1 MYFLIQKKKK
11 LILFHRKTS
20 LYLQI
25 DKSEEVTEKED
36 RENDLVISFTRFRL
50 YYQNIYIC
58 IFPVLSTHRKTKFI
72 GV

>member
-1 MYFLIQKKKK
+1 MMYFLIRKKK
-11 LILFHRKTS
+11 LIVFHRKIS

-50 YYQNIYIC
+50 YYQNIYISFFMFC
-58 IFPVLSTHRKTKFI
+58 RH
-72 GV
+72 